1 MTAPP
6 SHDDQSPEP
15 DTPRVIDVDA
25 RGQACPMPI
34 ALLAR
39 ALRPLE
45 PGRRV
50 RLWATD
56 PAVVPDLQ
64 AWSASTGHLL
74 RQVAPRDGVWIAL
87 VEKRGA

>member
-1 MTAPP
+1 MSAPP
-6 SHDDQSPEP
+6 SQDGPTSAPAGP
-15 DTPRVIDVDA
+15 KVLDVDA

-34 ALLAR
+34 ALLAK
-39 ALRPLE
+39 ALRPLK
-45 PGRRV
+45 GGARV

-64 AWSASTGHLL
+64 AWSAATGHLL

-87 VEKRGA
+87 VEKRKD